1 MDANEKIVE
10 GGGEFE
16 LFEGGAEKYGKQ
28 QGRRERGSIA
38 FKANLDD
45 NLLWLLSSS

>member
-10 GGGEFE
+10 GGGELE

-28 QGRRERGSIA
+28 QGRRERGSTA
-38 FKANLDD
+38 FKAIFGNG
-45 NLLWLLSSS
+45 LLSS

>member
-38 FKANLDD
+38 FKANFG
-45 NLLWLLSSS
+45 NGLLSS